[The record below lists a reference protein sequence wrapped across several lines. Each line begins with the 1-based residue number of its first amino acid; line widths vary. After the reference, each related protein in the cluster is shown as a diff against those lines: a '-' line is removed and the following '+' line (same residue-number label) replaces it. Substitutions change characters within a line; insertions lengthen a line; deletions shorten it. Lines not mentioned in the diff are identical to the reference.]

1 MWDITREK
9 AHVVEVVSYL
19 SLFFLNGARGGF
31 GLFIFCASLRSF
43 LRFLGTRM
51 GHVRKK
57 RDAGEVVRGSRGVG
71 GHVVFVSLPLSLFVF

>member
-1 MWDITREK
+1 MWDITRKK
-9 AHVVEVVSYL
+9 AHAVEVVSYL
-19 SLFFLNGARGGF
+19 SLFLNGARGGF
-31 GLFIFCASLRSF
+31 GLFMFCASLRSF

-71 GHVVFVSLPLSLFVF
+71 GHVVFVSLPLSPFVF